1 MLYLQPVRIADDM
14 AIGRHVPTA
23 DHHATA
29 LTASGPAI
37 DFCDDRHHRRCD
49 SVNTGWASS
58 AAAAGAAEQTARRSN
73 SAGAGT

>member
-1 MLYLQPVRIADDM
+1 MLHLQPVRIADDM

-37 DFCDDRHHRRCD
+37 DFCDDRHHGRRD
-49 SVNTGWASS
+49 SREHRLGVVGRSRRGS
-58 AAAAGAAEQTARRSN
+58 GADREEE
-73 SAGAGT
+73 